1 MITVDYRGRSA
12 RLHLLH
18 DIKPNSDYKELSVSS
33 PLKGGIFMNYA
44 TSLKKDAFKLYIQRF
59 YNRPRETLLTC

>member
-44 TSLKKDAFKLYIQRF
+44 TSLKKDAFKL
-59 YNRPRETLLTC
+59 